1 MASATIL
8 NTIVIAPGIDL
19 RMTFTMYLPL
29 IRSLLGTNA
38 KMREGADCQCTNQS
52 KLNWLERIVKCRKI
66 NKIALI
72 VEKIVFVK
80 NKEEG
85 TL

>member
-29 IRSLLGTNA
+29 IRSLLGSNA
-38 KMREGADCQCTNQS
+38 KMRERGADCQCTNQ
-52 KLNWLERIVKCRKI
+52 K
-66 NKIALI
+66 
-72 VEKIVFVK
+72 
-80 NKEEG
+80 
-85 TL
+85 